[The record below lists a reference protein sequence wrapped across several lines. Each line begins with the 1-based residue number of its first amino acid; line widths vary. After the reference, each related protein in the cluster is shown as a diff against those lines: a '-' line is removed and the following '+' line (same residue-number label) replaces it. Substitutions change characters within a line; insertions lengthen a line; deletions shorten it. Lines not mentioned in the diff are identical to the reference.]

1 MSKIAGNKSGEYLRR
16 EDFGPPNGGGR
27 PSIQGKLGGS
37 APPFG
42 GHASGAPPL
51 GGKTPARAPPVPRVA
66 DDAQQD
72 EENHRHECS
81 QGFTVLEVGGDG
93 SGHGDGE
100 PGGADQRRATD
111 QHQPGAHD
119 FRPPDGET
127 EPVGIA
133 PASEVRG
140 EAVSCE
146 PQGAG
151 GPLGEPQ
158 GGQGR
163 GAPRPRRGGPR
174 VPPPPGEL
182 MVGAW
187 DPERPAP

>member
-1 MSKIAGNKSGEYLRR
+1 MSKIPGNKSGEYLRR
-16 EDFGPPNGGGR
+16 GNFGPPNGGGQ
-27 PSIQGKLGGS
+27 PSIRGKLGGS

-42 GHASGAPPL
+42 GHGRGAPPF
-51 GGKTPARAPPVPRVA
+51 GGKNQALDPPVPRVA

-72 EENHRHECS
+72 EKNQRHECS

-100 PGGADQRRATD
+100 PGGADQHRATD

-151 GPLGEPQ
+151 GPLGEPP

-163 GAPRPRRGGPR
+163 GPLRPRRANQR
-174 VPPPPGEL
+174 VPPARGEL
-182 MVGAW
+182 MVGT
-187 DPERPAP
+187 